1 MGKKIE
7 CGNCGEGSYPHK
19 LQVERVGYE
28 AWAQV
33 NQSGFVR
40 VAVGE
45 VSEVE
50 THYCPMCGAL
60 VDEVFFT
67 K

>member
-1 MGKKIE
+1 MSKKIK
-7 CGNCGEGSYPHK
+7 CMNCGEEHYPHK
-19 LQVERVGYE
+19 LQVERVPYA

-33 NQSGFVR
+33 NANGFVA
-40 VAVGE
+40 VAVGD

-60 VDEVFFT
+60 VRESFVVA
-67 K
+67 